1 MKISLNW
8 LKEFVDVPVEVR
20 ELGQKITGIGLAVES
35 VEPYGD
41 DVIFELDVTTN
52 RPDCMNHLG
61 VAREV
66 GAIFRTSIR
75 RPQFSLLESKKKT
88 ADAFTVS
95 IAEADLCG
103 RYCGRVISGVKIKPS
118 PDWLRKRLESVGTRS
133 INNVTDV
140 TNYILMELGHPLHA
154 FDADTLDGRQIIVRR
169 AEIGE
174 SITTLDG
181 AERTLNPSNLVIADT
196 RRAVAL
202 AGIMGG
208 ADTEISAKT
217 NNVFLESAYFAPHS
231 IRKTAR
237 SLGMNTEASYRFER
251 GADIRMAQTAC
262 DRAAAM
268 IQELAGGEIYS
279 GMIDEYPGQLHSVR
293 VPLRR
298 NRIEKFLGAAVEDS
312 VVEGIFQRL
321 EFKVTKSPEG
331 WSVEVPSFRVDVS
344 VEQDLLEEIARH
356 YGYDR
361 FPGTLPAWRGY
372 GSFLPSE
379 AGERK
384 LRDLLSNSGYNEIST
399 YSFSDE
405 ETERRFRPNVE
416 PVRFQ
421 NPMSEDA
428 TILRTSLVPGILKSL
443 QWNLN
448 RGIHDLQFFEFSKVY
463 SKSGE
468 NRALILAACGA
479 LRAHTMHESTRD
491 FGFYDLKGDVVSI
504 LEGFGAYSELAETN
518 TDKIPSY
525 YHPGRCG
532 RFGDLAVFGEIH
544 PEEREALK
552 IRHRVV
558 LAELNVEALLSLS
571 RTSIHPVRAIPRFPA
586 IRRDFSFI
594 LDKGTQYAAVQRMI
608 ADVGIPELTRIE
620 PFDRMEIGQFA
631 DSKYSLSLSVVY
643 QSTDRTLTDAEVEG
657 FDRRILDILEQRLGA
672 QLRK

>member
-8 LKEFVDVPVEVR
+8 LKEFVDIPVDVR
-20 ELGQKITGIGLAVES
+20 ELGKKITGIGLAVES
-35 VEPYGD
+35 VEPYGND
-41 DVIFELDVTTN
+41 TVFELDVTTN

-66 GAIFRTSIR
+66 GAIFGTSIH
-75 RPQFSLLESKKKT
+75 RPQFTLRESMKKT
-88 ADAFTVS
+88 ADALTVL
-95 IAEADLCG
+95 IADPDLCG
-103 RYCGRVISGVKIKPS
+103 RYCGRLISGVKIAPS
-118 PDWLRKRLESVGTRS
+118 PDWLRQRLESVGVRS

-154 FDADTLDGRQIIVRR
+154 FDADTLHGRQIIVRR

-174 SITTLDG
+174 RIKTLDG
-181 AERTLNPSNLVIADT
+181 VERTLNPSNLVIADAQ
-196 RRAVAL
+196 RAVAL

-208 ADTEISAKT
+208 AETETSQKT
-217 NNVFLESAYFAPHS
+217 TNVFLESAYFAPQS

-279 GMIDEYPGQLHSVR
+279 GMIDVYPGKSDAVR
-293 VPLRR
+293 VTLRR
-298 NRIEKFLGAAVEDS
+298 DRIEKFLGAAVEDS
-312 VVEGIFQRL
+312 VVDETFQRL
-321 EFKVTKSPEG
+321 EFKFTKSPSG
-331 WSVEVPSFRVDVS
+331 WNVEVPSHRVDVS
-344 VEQDLLEEIARH
+344 VEQDLLEEIARL

-372 GSFLPSE
+372 GSYLPSE

-384 LRDLLSNSGYNEIST
+384 IRDLLSSSGYSEIAT

-405 ETERRFRPNVE
+405 ETERRFRPNVD
-416 PVRFQ
+416 PVKFQ

-428 TILRTSLVPGILKSL
+428 SILRTSLVPGILKSL

-448 RGIHDLQFFEFSKVY
+448 RGIHDLQFFELSKVY

-479 LRAHTMHESTRD
+479 LRTHTVHESSRD
-491 FGFYDLKGDVVSI
+491 FGFFDLKGDIESI
-504 LEGFGAYSELAETN
+504 LEGFGAHAELAKLTTEG
-518 TDKIPSY
+518 IPPY

-544 PEEREALK
+544 PDELGALK

-558 LAELNVEALLSLS
+558 LAEIHVEALLS
-571 RTSIHPVRAIPRFPA
+571 RTSRHSVQAIPRFPA

-594 LDKGTQYAAVQRMI
+594 LDKGTQYAVVQRMI

-631 DSKYSLSLSVVY
+631 DSKYSLSLSMIY
-643 QSTDRTLTDAEVEG
+643 QSTDRTLTDTEVEG